1 MKNIAIFFLFFPLYL
16 FAQNNTSLPK
26 IESITG
32 DTISGKYNDIL
43 INYDNLNRVRSIVNR
58 NCFLPKTVSNL
69 SGQILLDTMQLQHF
83 EYNGNQLQPFLRI
96 VNNYEYDRI
105 EYDNSNGNTED
116 LEYKAGRAELKLEW
130 RDSVF
135 HYYIYQNNQRVR
147 DSLIYHS
154 SACCGEGKIELTEK
168 EVRIEQNST
177 SVEKRFIDKLID
189 KKYEE
194 QYSKDSIIYA
204 NNIRN
209 VLSYIQY
216 YSFHYSVTSVFSKFD
231 NAVNPFHY
239 LNIASCL
246 KEGKISFD
254 EIDLNNLSNDFNLDE
269 AVFQWYYLNE
279 NNPVVYEIKRGKM
292 DPPYNDKML
301 LSYTYNEYKFPV
313 SCNVQITR
321 NFSNGELAGK
331 YQKRF
336 TFRYKGL

>member
-1 MKNIAIFFLFFPLYL
+1 MKKIVIIFLFFPLYL
-16 FAQNNTSLPK
+16 FAQNNSSLPK

-32 DTISGKYNDIL
+32 DTISGKYNDII
-43 INYDNLNRVRSIVNR
+43 INYDNLNRVKSMVNR
-58 NCFLPKTVSNL
+58 NCFLPKTVSNS
-69 SGQILLDTMQLQHF
+69 SGQLLVDTMQIQYF
-83 EYNGNQLQPFLRI
+83 EYNDNQLQPFLRI

-116 LEYKAGRAELKLEW
+116 LEYKAGRPELKLEW

-147 DSLIYHS
+147 DSLIYHKA
-154 SACCGEGKIELTEK
+154 ACCEKGKIELTEK
-168 EVRIEQNST
+168 EVRIEQKNT
-177 SVEKRFIDKLID
+177 SLEMRFVDKLID

-194 QYSKDSIIYA
+194 QYSKDSIIYS
-204 NNIRN
+204 NNVRN
-209 VLSYIQY
+209 VLSYKQY
-216 YSFHYSVTSVFSKFD
+216 YSFHNSVTSVFSTFD
-231 NAVNPFHY
+231 NAVNPFHS
-239 LNIASCL
+239 LNIASIL

-254 EIDLNNLSNDFNLDE
+254 EIDLNNLSNDFNLND
-269 AVFQWYYLNE
+269 AIFQWYYLNE
-279 NNPVVYEIKRGKM
+279 NNPVVYEIKRGKI

-301 LSYTYNEYKFPV
+301 LSYTYNDYKLPV

-321 NFSNGELAGK
+321 YFSNGELAGK

>member
-1 MKNIAIFFLFFPLYL
+1 MKKIAIFFLFFPLNL

-32 DTISGKYNDIL
+32 DTVTGKYNDII
-43 INYDNLNRVRSIVNR
+43 INYDNLNRVRSMVNR

-69 SGQILLDTMQLQHF
+69 SGQLLVDTMQIQQF
-83 EYNGNQLQPFLRI
+83 EYNGNQLEPFLRI
-96 VNNYEYDRI
+96 VNSYEYDRI
-105 EYDNSNGNTED
+105 ENDNSNTED
-116 LEYKAGRAELKLEW
+116 LEYKAERPELKLEW

-147 DSLIYHS
+147 DSLIYHR
-154 SACCGEGKIELTEK
+154 SAFCEEGKIELTEK

-177 SVEKRFIDKLID
+177 SVEKRFVDKLID

-216 YSFHYSVTSVFSKFD
+216 YSFHNSVTSVFSKFD
-231 NAVNPFHY
+231 NAVNPFHS

-246 KEGKISFD
+246 KEGNISFD
-254 EIDLNNLSNDFNLDE
+254 EIDLNNLSNDFNLNE
-269 AVFQWYYLNE
+269 AIFQWYYLNE
-279 NNPVVYEIKRGKM
+279 NNPVEYEIKRGKI

-301 LSYTYNEYKFPV
+301 LSYTYNEYKLPV

-331 YQKRF
+331 YQKKF
-336 TFRYKGL
+336 TFRYKSL

>member
-1 MKNIAIFFLFFPLYL
+1 MKKKAIFFLFFPLYL
-16 FAQNNTSLPK
+16 FAQNNTNLPK

-32 DTISGKYNDIL
+32 DTISGKYNDII
-43 INYDNLNRVRSIVNR
+43 INYDNFKRVRSIVNR
-58 NCFLPKTVSNL
+58 NIFLPKTVSNL
-69 SGQILLDTMQLQHF
+69 TGQLLIDTMQIQQF
-83 EYNGNQLQPFLRI
+83 EYNGNQVEPFLRI
-96 VNNYEYDRI
+96 VNSYEYDRLK
-105 EYDNSNGNTED
+105 YDYSYGNTED
-116 LEYKAGRAELKLEW
+116 LEYKAGRAELKLKW

-147 DSLIYHS
+147 DSLIYHR
-154 SACCGEGKIELTEK
+154 SACCEKGKIELTEK

-177 SVEKRFIDKLID
+177 SIEKRFIDKLID
-189 KKYEE
+189 KKYKE

-209 VLSYIQY
+209 VLSYKQY
-216 YSFHYSVTSVFSKFD
+216 YSFHNSVTSVFSKFD

-246 KEGKISFD
+246 KEGNISFD
-254 EIDLNNLSNDFNLDE
+254 EIDLNNLLNDFNLNE
-269 AVFQWYYLNE
+269 AIFKWYYLNE
-279 NNPVVYEIKRGKM
+279 NNPVEYEIKRGKI

-301 LSYTYNEYKFPV
+301 LSYTYNEYKLPV

>member
-1 MKNIAIFFLFFPLYL
+1 MKKIAIFFLFFPLYL

-32 DTISGKYNDIL
+32 DTISGKYNDVI

-58 NCFLPKTVSNL
+58 NCFLSKTVSNL
-69 SGQILLDTMQLQHF
+69 TGQLLVDTMQIQF
-83 EYNGNQLQPFLRI
+83 FKYKDNQLQPFLRI
-96 VNNYEYDRI
+96 VKNYEYDRI
-105 EYDNSNGNTED
+105 EYDNSNSNTED
-116 LEYKAGRAELKLEW
+116 LEYKAGRPELKLEW

-147 DSLIYHS
+147 DSLIYHR
-154 SACCGEGKIELTEK
+154 SACCDEGKIEITEK
-168 EVRIEQNST
+168 EVRIEQKNT
-177 SVEKRFIDKLID
+177 SLEKRFIDKLID

-204 NNIRN
+204 NNIKN
-209 VLSYIQY
+209 ALTYTQY
-216 YSFHYSVTSVFSKFD
+216 YSFHNSVISVFSKFD
-231 NAVNPFHY
+231 NAINPFHS

-246 KEGKISFD
+246 KEGNISFD
-254 EIDLNNLSNDFNLDE
+254 EIDLNNLFNDFNLNE
-269 AVFQWYYLNE
+269 AIFQWYYLNE
-279 NNPVVYEIKRGKM
+279 NNPVEYEIKRGKI

-301 LSYTYNEYKFPV
+301 LSYTYNDYKLPV

-336 TFRYKGL
+336 TFRYKG